1 MNLRKVLLTLMFIL
15 FAVLTY
21 SVLQTYTV
29 LIDVMQK
36 ASLTYS
42 QTDGGAFNAVIV
54 WLQFPLLIVMGLILA
69 YVILG
74 DKSLSAQAQNAK
86 PLKK

>member
-21 SVLQTYTV
+21 GVLETYTL
-29 LIDVMQK
+29 LIKTMEV
-36 ASLTYS
+36 ASITYA
-42 QTDGGAFNAVIV
+42 QTEGGAFNAVIV
-54 WLQFPLLIVMGLILA
+54 WMQFPLLLLIGAILA
-69 YVILG
+69 YLILG
-74 DKSLSAQAQNAK
+74 DKSLTAQAQNAK